1 MVRRTGLMIMV
12 LLSIWILAGCSMADR
27 EAKTMDKTEKSPV
40 NPNGQNAAD
49 RNEQDASEMIR
60 ELLGCSLRTAQSIEK
75 QCHMAGIGEIRAA
88 EKTEDVYTILELTT
102 EDEKYYVYLA
112 DGFFLE
118 QIRKGTEEGEK
129 IYTAI
134 E

>member
-1 MVRRTGLMIMV
+1 MVRRAGLTIMV
-12 LLSIWILAGCSMADR
+12 LLGIWILVGCSMADR
-27 EAKTMDKTEKSPV
+27 EGKTMDKTEKSAV
-40 NPNGQNAAD
+40 DSNGQNAAD
-49 RNEQDASEMIR
+49 QDAAEMIR

-88 EKTEDVYTILELTT
+88 EKTEDVYTILELAT